1 MEKNSIQIFK
11 ELVHNLNTNPANCN
25 YTMQHI
31 LALAKSS
38 YQKDTSVHS
47 GALLLFLMQQFV
59 EEDQPKFIEFAKTFC
74 SVDDEIMLK
83 MMSSTIKKEEF
94 IKIKQKEHFDHYLK
108 YCNETTSHL
117 IYDDLVFM
125 PVYLPAYVINNEI
138 KFAHVR
144 GEEDAGLVCTFVS
157 LANAN
162 GFVKDVETC
171 LTHAKD
177 FYEYNKAG
185 KTPIFE
191 SIEHYFAKPVLL
203 TIEDYNNMEIFMEEK
218 E

>member
-1 MEKNSIQIFK
+1 MEKDSVQIFK
-11 ELVHNLNTNPANCN
+11 DLVHNLNTDAANCN

-38 YQKDTSVHS
+38 YQMDTSIHS

-59 EEDQPKFIEFAKTFC
+59 DEDQPKFIEFAKTFC
-74 SVDDEIMLK
+74 NFDDEIMLK
-83 MMSSTIKKEEF
+83 LMSSTIQKEEL
-94 IKIKQKEHFDHYLK
+94 IKIKQKEHLDHYLK
-108 YCNETTSHL
+108 YCNETASHL
-117 IYDDLVFM
+117 IYDDLLYT
-125 PVYLPAYVINNEI
+125 PVYLPAYIINNEI
-138 KFAHVR
+138 KFAHIR

-157 LANAN
+157 LAHAN

-171 LTHAKD
+171 LVQAKD
-177 FYEYNKAG
+177 FYEYNKMG

-191 SIEHYFAKPVLL
+191 SIEHYFVKPILL
-203 TIEDYNNMEIFMEEK
+203 TKEDYDSMEIFMESK